1 MEIYKYSKTLG
12 AFSNYFPLFFLFF
25 ALGSVPLIY
34 IFYNSFTP
42 FIQESFGEW
51 ATISF
56 FILLGTF
63 TFYLLQM
70 LLVAWIISFYASEKY
85 VLHQNNIIYC
95 LKRSWPFKHKKEYPL
110 SEVKEVRIRSFF
122 GNSIFK
128 VEFKGEIFLV
138 VKYTWSYEKAKKLV
152 NAINL
157 TTGLPIKDEV

>member
-1 MEIYKYSKTLG
+1 MEIYKYSKSLG

-25 ALGSVPLIY
+25 SLGSVPLIY
-34 IFYNSFTP
+34 FFCHSLTP

-63 TFYLLQM
+63 AFYLFQM
-70 LLVAWIISFYASEKY
+70 LLVAWIFSFYISEKY
-85 VLHQNNIIYC
+85 ILHQNNIIYC
-95 LKRSWPFKHKKEYPL
+95 LKRSWPFKHKKEYLL
-110 SEVKEVRIRSFF
+110 SEVTEVRIKPFL

-128 VEFKGEIFLV
+128 IEFKGEIFLV
-138 VKYTWSYEKAKKLV
+138 VKYTWSYEKAKKIG